1 MAMELPEPL
10 QQNKSKLQKS
20 LLDWYAANRRN
31 FPWRNTNN
39 PFEVLLAEKLLQ
51 QTKARDIVVS
61 IYTDLLAK
69 YPTPQALMN
78 AGEEELRE
86 IIQPLG
92 LAYRASEIKR
102 MAAEIVDLYGGE
114 VPANLEELLNLT
126 GVGDYCARAVLS
138 FAYNQNV
145 AIVDTNVA
153 HFLHRLCGVEE
164 SLPAN
169 PARKKYLRHL
179 ATQLLPE
186 NTARDFNLAVL
197 DLCASVCTSQN
208 PKCHTC
214 LLQEL
219 CAYASDDTLICE
231 AP

>member
-1 MAMELPEPL
+1 MELPEPL

-20 LLDWYAANRRN
+20 LLDWYTANRRD

-51 QTKARDIVVS
+51 QTKARDIVAS
-61 IYTDLLAK
+61 IYTNLLAK
-69 YPTPQALMN
+69 YPTAQVLMN
-78 AGEEELRE
+78 ASVEELRE

-92 LAYRASEIKR
+92 LAYRASEIKQ
-102 MAAEIVDLYGGE
+102 MAAEIVELYGGE
-114 VPANLEELLNLT
+114 VPPNLEELLNLA

-145 AIVDTNVA
+145 PIVDTNVA
-153 HFLHRLCGVEE
+153 RLLHRLCGIEE
-164 SLPAN
+164 PLPAN
-169 PARKKYLRHL
+169 PARKKYLRCL

-186 NTARDFNLAVL
+186 NTVRDFNLAVL

-214 LLQEL
+214 PLQEF
-219 CAYASDDTLICE
+219 CAYAQEKPNIAKNT
-231 AP
+231 

>member
-1 MAMELPEPL
+1 MELPKQL
-10 QQNKSKLQKS
+10 QRDKTKLQKS
-20 LLDWYAANRRN
+20 LLEWYTANQRD

-61 IYTDLLAK
+61 IYAELLAN
-69 YPTPQALMN
+69 YPTAQALMN
-78 AGEEELRE
+78 ASEEELRE

-92 LAYRASEIKR
+92 LAYRASEIKQ
-102 MAAEIVDLYGGE
+102 MAAEIVELHGGE
-114 VPANLEELLNLT
+114 VPSNLDELLNLT

-145 AIVDTNVA
+145 PIVDTNVA
-153 HFLHRLCGVEE
+153 RFLHRLCGIDD

-169 PARKKYLRHL
+169 PARKKYLRYL

-186 NTARDFNLAVL
+186 YMTRDFNLAVL

-208 PKCHTC
+208 PKCYTC
-214 LLQEL
+214 PLQEF
-219 CAYASDDTLICE
+219 CTYALDHTSISAIL
-231 AP
+231 